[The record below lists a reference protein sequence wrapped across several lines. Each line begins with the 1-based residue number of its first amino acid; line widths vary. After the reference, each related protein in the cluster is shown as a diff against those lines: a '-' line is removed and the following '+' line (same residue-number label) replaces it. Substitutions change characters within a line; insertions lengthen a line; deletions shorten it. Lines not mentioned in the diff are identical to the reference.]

1 MDVYRTE
8 DEQIEAIKSWWRT
21 NGNVVFLGVALVIAV
36 ALGWYYWTEH
46 TKDKGE
52 SASVVYSEL
61 LVAMGKSD
69 EAYAGNKRDEQE
81 ALNITHLADKLKTEY
96 SGTSYSLF
104 SALMLA
110 KEAVQAGKADEAEKE
125 LRWALDT
132 RPDKAIRLIIVQ
144 RLARVLE
151 IKKDYPGALD
161 ILGSVEP
168 GAQTGIFEDIRGDIY
183 LAQGHK
189 AKAREAYG
197 NSIAAM
203 GESKAS
209 ALVKMKYD
217 SLATESNN

>member
-1 MDVYRTE
+1 VDVYRTE
-8 DEQIEAIKSWWRT
+8 DEQIEAIKSWWRN
-21 NGNVVFLGVALVIAV
+21 NGNVIFLGAALAIAV
-36 ALGWYYWTEH
+36 ALGWYYWKEH
-46 TKDKGE
+46 TKETGE

-69 EAYAGNKRDEQE
+69 EAYAGNKQDEKE
-81 ALNITHLADKLKTEY
+81 TLNVTHLAEKLKTEY

-104 SALMLA
+104 SSLMLA

-125 LRWALDT
+125 LRWALGT
-132 RPDKAIRLIIVQ
+132 GPDKAIRLIIVQ

-151 IKKDYPGALD
+151 IKKDYQGALSV
-161 ILGSVEP
+161 LGSVEP
-168 GAQTGIFEDIRGDIY
+168 GAQTSMFEDIRGDIY
-183 LAQGHK
+183 LAQGDK

-203 GESKAS
+203 GGSKVS

-217 SLATESNN
+217 SLATESAK

>member
-1 MDVYRTE
+1 VDVYRTE
-8 DEQIEAIKSWWRT
+8 DEQIEAIKSWWRN
-21 NGNVVFLGVALVIAV
+21 NGNAVFLGIALAIAGV
-36 ALGWYYWTEH
+36 LGWYYWTQH
-46 TKDKGE
+46 TKEKGE

-69 EAYAGNKRDEQE
+69 AAYAGNRQDEQE
-81 ALNITHLADKLKTEY
+81 ALNVTHLADKLKTEY

-110 KEAVQAGKADEAEKE
+110 KEAVQAGKPDQAEKE

-132 RPDKAIRLIIVQ
+132 GPDKAIRLIIVQ

-151 IKKDYPGALD
+151 INKDYPGALSV
-161 ILGSVEP
+161 LGSVEP
-168 GAQTGIFEDIRGDIY
+168 GAQAGIFEDIRGDIY
-183 LAQGHK
+183 LAQGDK

-203 GESKAS
+203 GGGKAP

-217 SLATESNN
+217 SLATESDN